1 MKLTP
6 EQKAFYEYGK
16 AREALRLFKTDFAYR
31 EDSFEYGF
39 EKGRLRM
46 AIDTIRR
53 RAWERHGARY
63 GEVVFPVR
71 ELVWNEFNIKGII
84 ACVRQKRAAC
94 KAWNPPDG
102 RDCPNC
108 FYSRNRRCKL
118 PCSQCW
124 GHCLWEPRKE
134 GK

>member
-6 EQKAFYEYGK
+6 EQKA
-16 AREALRLFKTDFAYR
+16 
-31 EDSFEYGF
+31 SFEYGF

-46 AIDTIRR
+46 SIDTIRR

-94 KAWNPPDG
+94 RAWVPLKERNCKNCMHLHRDMKSGSPCS
-102 RDCPNC
+102 DCPGIDDEIPSN
-108 FYSRNRRCKL
+108 
-118 PCSQCW
+118 
-124 GHCLWEPRKE
+124 WEPRKE
-134 GK
+134 EE

>member
-1 MKLTP
+1 MKMTP
-6 EQKAFYEYGK
+6 EQKA
-16 AREALRLFKTDFAYR
+16 
-31 EDSFEYGF
+31 SFEYGF

-94 KAWNPPDG
+94 RAWVHPM
-102 RDCPNC
+102 R
-108 FYSRNRRCKL
+108 RRCSNCKHELTQYKWCTVCANEGL
-118 PCSQCW
+118 PIY
-124 GHCLWEPRKE
+124 WEPRKE

>member
-1 MKLTP
+1 MKMTP
-6 EQKAFYEYGK
+6 EQ
-16 AREALRLFKTDFAYR
+16 EA
-31 EDSFEYGF
+31 SFEYGF

-94 KAWNPPDG
+94 RAWVPLKERNCNNCMHLH
-102 RDCPNC
+102 RDTK
-108 FYSRNRRCKL
+108 SGS
-118 PCSQCW
+118 PC
-124 GHCLWEPRKE
+124 
-134 GK
+134 

>member
-1 MKLTP
+1 MKMMP
-6 EQKAFYEYGK
+6 EQKAS
-16 AREALRLFKTDFAYR
+16 L
-31 EDSFEYGF
+31 EYGF

-71 ELVWNEFNIKGII
+71 ELVWNEFSIKGII

-94 KAWNPPDG
+94 RAWMIPSHERICENCAHEGTPPLETPCLDCLRNQAVYCEEGGNAGDG
-102 RDCPNC
+102 DN
-108 FYSRNRRCKL
+108 
-118 PCSQCW
+118 
-124 GHCLWEPRKE
+124 WEPRKE
-134 GK
+134 GE

>member
-6 EQKAFYEYGK
+6 EQKA
-16 AREALRLFKTDFAYR
+16 
-31 EDSFEYGF
+31 SFEYGF

-84 ACVRQKRAAC
+84 ACVRRSGPRA
-94 KAWNPPDG
+94 G
-102 RDCPNC
+102 RGCPWRKGNAGLVVIW
-108 FYSRNRRCKL
+108 KKTTV
-118 PCSQCW
+118 
-124 GHCLWEPRKE
+124 PRFARIA
-134 GK
+134 

>member
-6 EQKAFYEYGK
+6 EQKA
-16 AREALRLFKTDFAYR
+16 
-31 EDSFEYGF
+31 SFEYGF

-53 RAWERHGARY
+53 RAWERHEARY

-94 KAWNPPDG
+94 RAWNPPDG

-108 FYSRNRRCKL
+108 FYSSNRRCKL